1 MKKSNYALISALY
14 SSGTK
19 GLYSDI
25 YFPII
30 KYAIVKLFSKNT
42 NSHPYC
48 STEEVHDFIVDRFGI
63 SIPHIV
69 ISKSIK
75 KIDAQRW
82 GNIQLK
88 VFEQG
93 NTFQIQT
100 ASFDNE
106 GENIDE
112 REKKFTTQIAIIEK
126 EYKEFLKREGTIDDG
141 ISFIQ
146 FISDNTEDILGYF
159 EVQDITIVDEKYTTM
174 VFFLQY
180 LNDCEK
186 ELYQVANQLFWGSII
201 AGFLKSEKPCVEEN
215 ENGIKTEYFL
225 DTSIVMGLL
234 NLSTIQRE
242 TYSQEVCDIIK
253 SAGGVLRIN
262 PMTVDEISFILQSVE
277 QNGPNPLTDIAS
289 AYERRKLDTVKLAEI
304 RLNLT
309 QEIEQK
315 GVNVFPLISSVEKQK
330 IIQSYQGKKIVR
342 LLGEAR
348 NKKATSYTN
357 DNYRE
362 IHDVYM
368 DDYIN
373 ERRKKKN
380 DNTHVFFLTANRD
393 LISFCKTMHPVVN
406 NMKSTGKVILEL
418 WMHNTK
424 PVDISGCMLTE
435 TMARCLDLH
444 STRVRNKIAEVSCFY
459 NKTKNNFNER
469 IYNDF
474 IKQLYRRAKHV
485 IQTVETDSDKIIEG
499 EFGKL
504 ITEAVT
510 ADNLAYNK
518 EQAKVRDKNTLLN
531 KEIILK
537 DKEIE
542 TKTGEVQSLV
552 LDNTK
557 QREEIQNLTED
568 KETLSSN
575 LKSAKEKLSQITND
589 YNQEQADR
597 IQAERKI
604 VLYKKRDELKNLI
617 MHIEADIFPYEKSLE
632 KAFHNWQ
639 QKLFYFLGIICIS
652 CVAILWMIC
661 FFSENIMP
669 NRLYENIGTLSLI
682 AVPLCSIFIGLGHKY
697 SSIESINRRK
707 DEVKRKWMKKKENA
721 KYEILVSDLSNAQQ
735 ELKNIENELKK

>member
-459 NKTKNNFNER
+459 NKTKNSFNER

-617 MHIEADIFPYEKSLE
+617 MHIETDIFPYEKSLE

-652 CVAILWMIC
+652 CVAILWMIY